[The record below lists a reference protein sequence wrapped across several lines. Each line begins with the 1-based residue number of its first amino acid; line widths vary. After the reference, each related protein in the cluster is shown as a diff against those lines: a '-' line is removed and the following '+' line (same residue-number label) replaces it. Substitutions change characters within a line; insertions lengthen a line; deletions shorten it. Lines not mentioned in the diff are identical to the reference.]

1 MKIFEYQTELL
12 LPISIDEAWK
22 FFSSAK
28 NLSLITPPEMSFKIL
43 TSLDGSEIYEGM
55 LIDYQV
61 KPLFG
66 IPLKWQTQIIKVNKP
81 FYFTD
86 LQLKGPYSI
95 WEHTH
100 TFTETKNGVFM
111 HDLVRYQLPLGFLG
125 LIAHQAIVKKKIED
139 IFDYRKTVLNKI
151 FNKDGINNN

>member
-1 MKIFEYQTELL
+1 MKIFEYEAEQL
-12 LPISIDEAWK
+12 LPITIDEAWL

-28 NLSLITPPEMSFKIL
+28 NLSLITPPEMAFKIL
-43 TSLDGSEIYEGM
+43 TPLDNSEIHEGM

-61 KPLFG
+61 RPLFG

-81 FYFTD
+81 FFFTD

-100 TFTETKNGVFM
+100 TFTETNNGVLM
-111 HDLVRYQLPLGFLG
+111 HDLVRYQLPFGFLG
-125 LIAHQAIVKKKIED
+125 LIAHQAIVKKKIKG

-151 FNKDGINNN
+151 FKKDGSSNG